1 MSRMWPGH
9 EHFWQACPIPRITTQ
24 SVFRLLKEEI
34 QIVETRDQETPKFLY
49 FPMNPKRNE
58 GIMSP
63 TFKDE
68 KPPPQIMAVFPPE
81 ER

>member
-1 MSRMWPGH
+1 M
-9 EHFWQACPIPRITTQ
+9 TQ

-34 QIVETRDQETPKFLY
+34 QIVETWDQEAPKFLY

-58 GIMSP
+58 GIVSP

-68 KPPPQIMAVFPPE
+68 KPPPQIMAVFPTE